1 MSNILGTI
9 KFLEDKIITRKG
21 ELVETWIKSIFPSTM
36 YIEYKGSIYN
46 LFTNDKNIETTE
58 D

>member
-9 KFLEDKIITRKG
+9 KFLEDKIITKKG
-21 ELVETWIKSIFPSTM
+21 ELVEIWIKSNFPSNL
-36 YIEYKGSIYN
+36 YIEYKGLIYN
-46 LFTNDKNIETTE
+46 LFTNDTIPESE